1 MRERFLQEAQTKLD
15 GLEPFVA
22 QGYVSQE
29 EYRTAVSR
37 RDQASADLRLARA
50 RYAALVRETNPDL
63 IRRKSEETQAF
74 RQNLTLQAQ
83 RSQVEKAQAEAAAR
97 VSQARLNEASR
108 QIGEAEKKI
117 AACTV
122 VARAPG
128 LAVHSEV
135 FDKGGERRK
144 IRVGDSVWGGTTVV
158 TLPDLSHMQVEG
170 RVPES
175 EIHLLA
181 PGQKVRVR
189 LDAFPSREL
198 TGALKSIGSVG
209 ASEKNESRTFPV
221 TVAVDQADPRFRPG
235 MITRCSVLCGK
246 LENVVALPVEAVRS
260 DERGLYVLVVSAL
273 GPPSRRAVKLG
284 PSTSR
289 YVEVREGLKA
299 GEVVRVTG
307 D

>member
-1 MRERFLQEAQTKLD
+1 
-15 GLEPFVA
+15 
-22 QGYVSQE
+22 
-29 EYRTAVSR
+29 
-37 RDQASADLRLARA
+37 
-50 RYAALVRETNPDL
+50 
-63 IRRKSEETQAF
+63 
-74 RQNLTLQAQ
+74 
-83 RSQVEKAQAEAAAR
+83 
-97 VSQARLNEASR
+97 
-108 QIGEAEKKI
+108 
-117 AACTV
+117 
-122 VARAPG
+122 
-128 LAVHSEV
+128 
-135 FDKGGERRK
+135 
-144 IRVGDSVWGGTTVV
+144 
-158 TLPDLSHMQVEG
+158 
-170 RVPES
+170 
-175 EIHLLA
+175 
-181 PGQKVRVR
+181 VR

-284 PSTSR
+284 PSSSR